1 MIIRWPGGKSGQDR
15 KELVSTLDLFP
26 TFCEIAGVEAPRS
39 LVGRSLK
46 PLVEGKSPKW
56 RDHLF
61 TEFHLHSNHNP
72 WPQRTVR
79 DDRYKLIFNPLA
91 GQVNP
96 GYAFTMGKKFF
107 QTPEVELLAVAPQ
120 EVREAYQLMKK
131 PPRYELYDLQ
141 ADPYEFR
148 NLADDPDHAKT
159 LDRLIGELEN
169 WQEQTGDA
177 LTDPAVAR
185 RLFDLIMDAGTDKRK
200 ALNYS
205 FMAKETK

>member
-26 TFCEIAGVEAPRS
+26 TFCEIAGVKPPAS
-39 LVGRSLK
+39 LPGRSLR
-46 PLVEGKSPKW
+46 PLVAGESTKW
-56 RDHLF
+56 RRYLF

-91 GQVNP
+91 GEVNP

-107 QTPEVELLAVAPQ
+107 NAPEDELLAIAGK

-148 NLADDPDHAKT
+148 NLADDPDHAKIR
-159 LDRLIGELEN
+159 DRLIAKLED
-169 WQEQTGDA
+169 WQEETGDA
-177 LTDPAVAR
+177 LRDPAVAR
-185 RLFDLIMDAGTDKRK
+185 RLFDLIIKAGTGKRK
-200 ALNYS
+200 ALDYS
-205 FMAKETK
+205 FMTKETK